1 MAYCSPFVTGED
13 VDGGA
18 VLFVDSGTFAEGAGS
33 ESDPLDS
40 VYSGRGGLNAS
51 FTEVHGTV
59 QVLVRH
65 GGSGIDGT
73 DPTSIA
79 GAVHSFADHTSVL
92 DGTGILDEGDFVG
105 VLLGLPRH
113 GDVGFLVP
121 GTLEGEALGGVGVV
135 VNGLGAVQHFTGI
148 IATFNGN
155 PDSAVVGESL
165 VFASSVGVQR
175 SGSQL
180 FCVNYDD
187 NGCDGLDDD
196 YDGCG
201 GEYGCDGLDDDLNL
215 NLGLFRLDDGLDY
228 GQELLDDGRNRYDE
242 GGRVVALGVAR
253 SLLDLAAVHDE
264 VKVE

>member
-1 MAYCSPFVTGED
+1 MAYCSPFVTRED

-18 VLFVDSGTFAEGAGS
+18 VLFVDSGTFAECAGS

-40 VYSGRGGLNAS
+40 VYSGRGGLN
-51 FTEVHGTV
+51 TILTDVHGTV

-65 GGSGIDGT
+65 GGGGIDGT
-73 DPTSIA
+73 DPTGIA
-79 GAVHSFADHTSVL
+79 GAIHSFADHTSVL

-121 GTLEGEALGGVGVV
+121 GALEGEALGGVGVV

-148 IATFNGN
+148 IASFNGN

-187 NGCDGLDDD
+187 NGCDGLDD
-196 YDGCG
+196 
-201 GEYGCDGLDDDLNL
+201 
-215 NLGLFRLDDGLDY
+215 
-228 GQELLDDGRNRYDE
+228 GQELLDDGRNRCDE